1 MRLRLALSCLS
12 LLPALCLPGAATAA
26 PAAPTIP
33 LSAFV
38 YEDQMSNPR
47 LSPDGKHVAVTVR
60 LPDKRRTVPVVVMYA
75 IPEMRQ
81 VGAFRM
87 PAFDVPA
94 DYWWVTNS
102 RLAIANGR
110 ELGSRE
116 RPVPTGEILA
126 IDIDGT
132 KQEYLFG
139 YDMYKRSSRGERYGD
154 DQGFGIIEDV
164 PRERNGRL
172 FVSSHLWDGKR
183 SQLYDIDSRT
193 AVRALLADVGQAD
206 MQFVMSSSGKP
217 RFAYGVDDNAD
228 AVLLRRDDASGR
240 WEKSGNGLGK
250 RYVPFGFY
258 ADDSALLVLQS
269 DGGPDRLIRE
279 ELATGKRTVLFE
291 DPVASFTSLM
301 YGSRFGDPFG
311 TSGTVGRPRARYF
324 NEQGAD
330 AQLHKSIS
338 AQFPDHVVTFV
349 HYSDDG
355 SMLLFSV
362 ASDRD
367 PGSYYVFNR
376 KTMKADLLFSVGESI
391 EPEKMAERRP
401 ISFAAR
407 DGLVLHGFLTMPPAS
422 AGGAKPPLV
431 LVPHGGPH
439 GPYDSWY
446 FDVDAQFLASRGY
459 AVLQVNFRGSGGRGP
474 DFESAGYLE
483 WGGKIQDDLVDGVR
497 WAVASGAVDGSRMC
511 VYGASF
517 GGYSAM
523 MQAALQPSMY
533 KCAVGYIGVY
543 DLNLLAKPENNRN
556 DERKASWVR
565 KFIGADKAQI
575 DRISPVNQAARIKA
589 PVLLVHGG
597 KDKRAPIEHGERM
610 RDALAKAG
618 NAPEW
623 FLAPDEGHG
632 FYDPKNVTEFYTRL
646 EAFLAKHLK

>member
-12 LLPALCLPGAATAA
+12 LLPALCFSGGAAAA
-26 PAAPTIP
+26 PAVP

-60 LPDKRRTVPVVVMYA
+60 LPDKQRTVPVVVMYA

-94 DYWWVTNS
+94 DYWWVTNT

-116 RPVPTGEILA
+116 RPVSTGEILA
-126 IDIDGT
+126 VDIDGG

-139 YDMYKRSSRGERYGD
+139 YNMFKRSSRGDRYSD

-164 PRERNGRL
+164 PRNRNGHL
-172 FVSSHLWDGKR
+172 FVSSHLWEGKH

-193 AVRALLADVGQAD
+193 AVRTLLADVPYTD
-206 MQFVMSSSGKP
+206 MQFVMQESGKA
-217 RFAYGVDDNAD
+217 RFAYGADNDAD
-228 AVLLRRDDASGR
+228 ALLLRRDDASGR
-240 WEKSGNGLGK
+240 WEKTDGKLGR
-250 RYVPFGFY
+250 RYIPYGFV
-258 ADDSALLVLQS
+258 ANDSALLVRHS
-269 DGGPDRLIRE
+269 ADGGPDRLIRE

-291 DPVASFTSLM
+291 DRLADFTGLM
-301 YGSRFGDPFG
+301 YGSRFGEPFG
-311 TSGTVGRPRARYF
+311 ARSTVGRPQPRYF
-324 NEQGAD
+324 DEKGAD

-349 HYSDDG
+349 HWSDDG
-355 SMLLFSV
+355 SVIVFSV

-376 KTMKADLLFSVGESI
+376 KTMKADLLFSVGESLD
-391 EPEKMAERRP
+391 PARMAERRP

-407 DGLVLHGFLTMPPAS
+407 DGLVLHGFLTMPPNA

-439 GPYDSWY
+439 GPYDSWF
-446 FDVDAQFLASRGY
+446 FDIDAQFLASRGY
-459 AVLQVNFRGSGGRGP
+459 AVLQVNFRGSGGRGEN
-474 DFESAGYLE
+474 FETAGYRE
-483 WGGKIQDDLVDGVR
+483 WGGKIQDDLLDGVR
-497 WAVASGAVDGSRMC
+497 WAVASGQVDGSRMC

-523 MQAALQPSMY
+523 MQAAQQPSLY

-543 DLNLLAKPENNRN
+543 DLNLLAKPENNRY
-556 DERKASWVR
+556 DERKAAYVR
-565 KFIGADKAQI
+565 KFVGTDKTQI
-575 DRISPVNQAARIKA
+575 DRISPVNQAAKIKA
-589 PVLLVHGG
+589 AVLLVHGG
-597 KDKRAPIEHGERM
+597 KDKRAPLEHGERM
-610 RDALAKAG
+610 RDALARAG

-646 EAFLAKHLK
+646 ESFLARHLK

>member
-12 LLPALCLPGAATAA
+12 LLPALCLSTSAGAAASTV
-26 PAAPTIP
+26 P

-47 LSPDGKHVAVTVR
+47 LSPDGKHVAITVR
-60 LPDKRRTVPVVVMYA
+60 LPDKKRTVPVVVMYA

-94 DYWWVTNS
+94 DYWWVNNT

-116 RPVPTGEILA
+116 RPVSTGEILA
-126 IDIDGT
+126 VDIDGG

-139 YDMYKRSSRGERYGD
+139 YNMFKRSSRGERYGD
-154 DQGFGIIEDV
+154 DQGFGIIEDM

-172 FVSSHLWDGKR
+172 WVSSHMWEGKR
-183 SQLYDIDSRT
+183 SQLYDIDSRS
-193 AVRALLADVGQAD
+193 AVRALVADLPYAD
-206 MQFVMSSSGKP
+206 MQFVLQGSGKP
-217 RFAYGVDDNAD
+217 RFAYGTDDDAD
-228 AVLLRRDDASGR
+228 ALMLRRDDATGR
-240 WEKSGNGLGK
+240 WEKTGAGLGK
-250 RYVPFGFY
+250 RYIPFGFVSG
-258 ADDSALLVLQS
+258 DEALLVQQS
-269 DGGPDRLIRE
+269 VDGGPDRLIRE
-279 ELATGKRTVLFE
+279 EVASGKRTVLFE
-291 DPVASFTSLM
+291 DPVASFTGLM

-311 TSGTVGRPRARYF
+311 ATSTVGRPQPRYF
-324 NEQGAD
+324 DEQGAD
-330 AQLHKSIS
+330 AKLHKSIS
-338 AQFPDHVVTFV
+338 AQFPDHVVTFI

-355 SMLLFSV
+355 SVLLFSV
-362 ASDRD
+362 ISDRD
-367 PGSYYVFNR
+367 PGSYYVLNR

-391 EPEKMAERRP
+391 EPTLMAERRP
-401 ISFAAR
+401 VSFAAR
-407 DGLVLHGFLTMPPAS
+407 DGLALHGFLTLPPKTAT
-422 AGGAKPPLV
+422 GAKPPLV
-431 LVPHGGPH
+431 LMPHGGPH

-446 FDVDAQFLASRGY
+446 FDTDAQFLASRGY

-474 DFESAGYLE
+474 DFQTAGYRE

-497 WAVASGAVDGSRMC
+497 WAAAAGEVDGGKVC

-517 GGYSAM
+517 GGYAAM
-523 MQAALQPSMY
+523 MQAALNPAMY

-556 DERKASWVR
+556 DERTAAWVR

-575 DRISPVNQAARIKA
+575 DRISPVTLAAKIKA

-646 EAFLAKHLK
+646 EGFLAKHLK